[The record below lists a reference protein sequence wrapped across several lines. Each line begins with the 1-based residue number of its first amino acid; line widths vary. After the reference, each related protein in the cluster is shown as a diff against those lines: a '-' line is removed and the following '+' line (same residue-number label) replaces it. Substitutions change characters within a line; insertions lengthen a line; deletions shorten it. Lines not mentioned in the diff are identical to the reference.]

1 MVKCFKVLRI
11 VVGMAIL
18 SLVMAVIPAAPVLA
32 AEEIDISPEVG
43 AIGEKVTVEG
53 TGFTVAEGAV
63 DIYFSSQDA
72 GENDDI
78 DDEVDIYEMVKTG
91 RAIATD
97 ETISTYFNV
106 PAALTDGDED
116 EDVSKG
122 DYFIYVTYED
132 SNNIEAVAEFTVRG
146 IELSKAEG
154 VITTEVEI
162 SGVGFTKAKT
172 YTVYFDGTALDVEEG
187 DAKID
192 SSGEFSCTILIPESA
207 AGEHTIMVKDASKK
221 EGSATFTVK
230 LTMAVSPVS
239 GKAAATVN
247 VTGSGFAKDSA
258 ITIKLGSNAVATDET
273 DAKGSFDID
282 FAVPDIKAG
291 VYELSVKDAAGNS
304 SKVAFTVEETIIP
317 AVNIS
322 KTTSQASP
330 GYVGMDIT
338 ISGTGF
344 KPNAQITITYAST
357 PVVVATVTSAANGAF
372 TATFKVPNS
381 SPGEH
386 TITATDGTNSLQ
398 VAFFMEATPPAVPA
412 LLLPVADSKAE
423 VQSLF
428 DWGDITDP
436 SGVIY
441 SFQIATT
448 QDFSQGSIV
457 VDKTGLAQS
466 QYTIPEAEKL
476 PESEKDQPYYWR
488 VKAIDGASNESGWS
502 APRAFSVG
510 SAFELPDWVL
520 YTLIGIGGVALFFVG
535 YFIGRRTAYSAF

>member
-1 MVKCFKVLRI
+1 
-11 VVGMAIL
+11 MAIL

-32 AEEIDISPEVG
+32 VADISVSPTSGAVG
-43 AIGEKVTVEG
+43 DKITVEG
-53 TGFTVAEGAV
+53 TGFDVTEVAV

-72 GENDDI
+72 STGDKI
-78 DDEVDIYEMVKTG
+78 DRDVTAYWSKLG
-91 RAIATD
+91 RTIASDGTW
-97 ETISTYFNV
+97 SYSFYV
-106 PAALTDGDED
+106 PSVLDKGDED
-116 EDVSKG
+116 EDVTSG
-122 DYFIYVTYED
+122 DYYVYVTYED
-132 SNNIEAVAEFTVRG
+132 NTTIKAVADVVVRG
-146 IELSKAEG
+146 IELSVAEG
-154 VITTEVEI
+154 VVTTEVEI
-162 SGVGFTKAKT
+162 NGVGFTKAKT
-172 YTVYFDGTALDVEEG
+172 YTVYFDDVALDIEEG
-187 DAKID
+187 DAKVK

-230 LTMAVSPVS
+230 LTMAVSPTS

-247 VTGSGFAKDSA
+247 VTGSGFAEDSA
-258 ITIKLGSNAVATDET
+258 ITIKLGNNAVATDET
-273 DAKGSFDID
+273 DADGSFDID

-291 VYELSVKDAAGNS
+291 IYELSVKDAAGNS

-344 KPNAQITITYAST
+344 KPKATVTVTYAST
-357 PVVVATVTSAANGAF
+357 PVVVDTVTSDANGAF
-372 TATFKVPNS
+372 TSTFKIPKS

-386 TITATDGTNSLQ
+386 TITATDGTNSLH
-398 VAFFMEATPPAVPA
+398 VAFFMEATPPATPA
-412 LLLPVADSKAE
+412 LSLPLADSKAK

-436 SGVIY
+436 SGVTY

-448 QDFSQGSIV
+448 QDFSSGSVV

-466 QYTIPEAEKL
+466 QHTIPEAEKL
-476 PESEKDQPYYWR
+476 PESKKDQPYYWR
-488 VKAIDGASNESGWS
+488 VKATDGAANESGWS

-510 SAFELPDWVL
+510 SAFKLPDWVL